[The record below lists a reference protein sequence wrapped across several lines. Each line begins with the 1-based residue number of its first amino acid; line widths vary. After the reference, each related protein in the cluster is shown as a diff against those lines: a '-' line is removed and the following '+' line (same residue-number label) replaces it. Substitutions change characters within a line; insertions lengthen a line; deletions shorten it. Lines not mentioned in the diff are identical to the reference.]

1 MIVCGVW
8 REEGAGGIQIVWVCR
23 GGGRVLGVGV

>member
-8 REEGAGGIQIVWVCR
+8 REGAGGIQIVWVCR